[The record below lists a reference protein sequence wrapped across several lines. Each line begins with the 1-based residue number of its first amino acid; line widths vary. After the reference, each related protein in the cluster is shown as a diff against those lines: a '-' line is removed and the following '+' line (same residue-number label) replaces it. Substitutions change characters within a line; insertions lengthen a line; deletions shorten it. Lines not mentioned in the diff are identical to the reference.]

1 MITRK
6 IEKDELKMQYQII
19 SDSACDLE
27 KLYINENNL
36 EVVPFYVS
44 FDGENYYKERIEI
57 KHEEFYQKMINE
69 HVYPKTSL
77 PSIEDY
83 MNVFKKYSD
92 KNIPII
98 CICTTSK
105 LSGSYQSALSAKDI
119 IIESN
124 PTAKI
129 AVIDS
134 NVITVLQG
142 LLVMEA
148 IRMQKD
154 GVSYENCIENIER
167 IKSSGRIIFTIEDMD
182 YLKKGGRIGKL
193 LTIASDA
200 LKIRPLIILKEG
212 EIFPAGISRS
222 RKKAKIKLLEL
233 AKEFFSKNN
242 ENLDDYEIVVG
253 TSIDYEEA
261 EEFRHELASTL
272 NKEIT
277 LPIGH
282 IGATIGSHTGPH
294 PFGLGLLKKYDA

>member
-1 MITRK
+1 
-6 IEKDELKMQYQII
+6 MQYQII

-36 EVVPFYVS
+36 EVVPFYAS

-57 KHEEFYQKMINE
+57 NHEDFYQKMIDE
-69 HVYPKTSL
+69 HIYPKTSL

-83 MNVFKKYSD
+83 MKVFKKYLD

-105 LSGSYQSALSAKDI
+105 LSGSYQSAVSAKDI
-119 IIESN
+119 MIESN

-129 AVIDS
+129 TVIDS

-142 LLVMEA
+142 LLVREA

-154 GVSYENCIENIER
+154 GISYEKCIENIER

-261 EEFRHELASTL
+261 EEFKQELATTL

-282 IGATIGSHTGPH
+282 IGITIGSNTGPH
-294 PFGLGLLKKYDA
+294 PIGLGLLKKYDA